1 MDVETYR
8 KTRYEGI
15 DQKIVDNR
23 EQKLLQKIFGHIDG
37 KDIFI
42 LDVPCGYGRFS
53 DLLLKRSL
61 NLTSIDISFPMVRAA
76 REYSPLESSRHRFLV
91 GDIEHLPLKDDSFD
105 CVVTIRLFQHI
116 LQPRSRLQILKE
128 LHRVAKKIVIIS
140 FYRYNILHNVERWVR
155 CRIKNIDKRISML
168 RLRSFIKELNS
179 AGFKMLNLFPVIR
192 YFHAHNIA
200 VLQKL
205 EL

>member
-23 EQKLLQKIFGHIDG
+23 ERKILQKIFGHIDG
-37 KDIFI
+37 KDIFV

-61 NLTSIDISFPMVRAA
+61 NLTSIDISFAMVRAA
-76 REYSPLESSRHRFLV
+76 KEYSPSQSSRHRFLV
-91 GDIEHLPLKDDSFD
+91 GDIEHLPLKDNSFD

-116 LQPRSRLQILKE
+116 LQPGRRLQILRE
-128 LHRVAKKIVIIS
+128 LHRVTKEIVILS
-140 FYRYNILHNVERWVR
+140 FYRYNILHSIERWAK
-155 CRIKNIDKRISML
+155 CRIKNVNKRISML
-168 RLRSFIKELNS
+168 PLRSFAKEFNS

-192 YFHAHNIA
+192 HFHAHNIVA
-200 VLQKL
+200 LQRV
-205 EL
+205 E